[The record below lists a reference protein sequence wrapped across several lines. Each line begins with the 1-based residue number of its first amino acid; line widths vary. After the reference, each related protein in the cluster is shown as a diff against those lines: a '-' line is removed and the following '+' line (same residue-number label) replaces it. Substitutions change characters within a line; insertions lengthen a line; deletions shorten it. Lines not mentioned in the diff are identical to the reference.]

1 MKFLRAFAFLALLV
15 PALLAAPARAG
26 VALQAPLPPSK
37 DLYSFAD
44 LYRLTVG
51 EPVLPAAAP
60 QAANVSFHVRAA
72 SELPVVAAS
81 PYLFS
86 IGAVAAPSG
95 GLLLLVGL
103 AAALWVARRRLGY
116 SIRG

>member
-1 MKFLRAFAFLALLV
+1 MKFLRAFACLAVLL
-15 PALLAAPARAG
+15 PLLLATPARAG
-26 VALQAPLPPSK
+26 VQLQAPLPPSK

-51 EPVLPAAAP
+51 EPVLSAAGP
-60 QAANVSFHVRAA
+60 QAANVTFHVRAA
-72 SELPVVAAS
+72 AESPVAAAS
-81 PYLFS
+81 PYVFS

>member
-1 MKFLRAFAFLALLV
+1 MKFLRAFVFLGLLL
-15 PALLAAPARAG
+15 PALPALPASADL
-26 VALQAPLPPSK
+26 ALQAPLPPSK

-51 EPVLPAAAP
+51 EPVLPATP
-60 QAANVSFHVRAA
+60 QAANVSFHVRAVNE
-72 SELPVVAAS
+72 SPVAAAS
-81 PYLFS
+81 PYVFS